1 MKITKISLNFVWK
14 FTECLVYRSMT
25 ESEIEFFDRIAP
37 DWDANE
43 VRSTPERIR
52 HILSRLPI
60 SRGMKILDLG
70 TGTGVLVPYLSE
82 LVGESGKV
90 VGIDLSEG
98 MLNQAIEKFGQM
110 PNVEFLRLDFEEE
123 QIPGMYDLVM
133 LYSVYPHIHF
143 PDQTME
149 WLFRMNLTKDGRI
162 IIAFPSD
169 EHFINHIHGEKKAE
183 SDMLPDAHTLAHRIS
198 AWGYRAEVLS
208 ATPDAYI
215 VSVSKEL

>member
-1 MKITKISLNFVWK
+1 
-14 FTECLVYRSMT
+14 MT

-82 LVGESGKV
+82 
-90 VGIDLSEG
+90 G
-98 MLNQAIEKFGQM
+98 MLNQAIEKFGQI

-123 QIPGMYDLVM
+123 QIPGKYDLVM
-133 LYSVYPHIHF
+133 LYSVYPHLHF